1 MGELTPALLDALRK
15 RADDPR
21 RFIDVPQFSEFR
33 RFPPATHA
41 QLDRASRQLGIPI
54 PADLRTIYVE
64 VANGGFGPGYG
75 LLGVDS
81 GGTDDS
87 GANVERAYELL
98 SAPDPE
104 VPDWEWLEGGLPC
117 CYWGCQ
123 VYSCV
128 MPDGLVVQLDG
139 YEWGREAVPITEW
152 LSRWVEGRLDP
163 T

>member
-15 RADDPR
+15 RADDPL
-21 RFIDVPQFSEFR
+21 RFIDMPELSEFR

-41 QLDRASRQLGIPI
+41 HLDRDSRQIGILI
-54 PADLRTIYVE
+54 PSVLRTVYVE

-81 GGTDDS
+81 GATDDS
-87 GANVERAYELL
+87 GANMERAYELL

-117 CYWGCQ
+117 CYRGCQ

-152 LSRWVEGRLDP
+152 LSRWADGRLDP
-163 T
+163 S

>member
-1 MGELTPALLDALRK
+1 MGDLTPALLDALRK
-15 RADDPR
+15 RADDPH
-21 RFIDVPQFSEFR
+21 RFIDMPELSEFR

-41 QLDRASRQLGIPI
+41 QIDGAGRRLGFKI
-54 PADLRTIYVE
+54 PADLRTLYVE

-81 GGTDDS
+81 GATDDS

-98 SAPDPE
+98 SAPDPD
-104 VPDWEWLEGGLPC
+104 VPDWSWPEGGLPC

-128 MPDGLVVQLDG
+128 MPDGSVVQLDG
-139 YEWGREAVPITEW
+139 YDWGRETIPIAEW
-152 LSRWVEGRLDP
+152 LSLWVDGRLDAS
-163 T
+163 